1 MLKKANA
8 GFFFVSNFLYT
19 IFRLAPH
26 LLIFS
31 SQIAFMSICAL
42 FDGQFVL
49 FVGAVY
55 HVIIVAIN
63 WTWVVEK
70 MLAYGNRL
78 HSRLFIEFP
87 YVRL

>member
-1 MLKKANA
+1 MLKKKANA

-31 SQIAFMSICAL
+31 SQVAFMFCAL

-49 FVGAVY
+49 VVGVVY
-55 HVIIVAIN
+55 HVIIVVIGHGLLRKFGL
-63 WTWVVEK
+63 W
-70 MLAYGNRL
+70 
-78 HSRLFIEFP
+78 
-87 YVRL
+87 